1 MFESFYMNTFEAQD
15 SIARLIALDGAVL
28 KVLASEVREGDVKE
42 KSKGLNTMLL
52 SNFSLDT
59 FY

>member
-52 SNFSLDT
+52 SNFSLDK

>member
-1 MFESFYMNTFEAQD
+1 MNTFEAQD

-52 SNFSLDT
+52 SNFSLDK